1 MSGFAWLPR
10 IGHLAQPFE
19 QPWQRRSE
27 RLYMARD
34 RLQTRRLFFRLG
46 LVRAFLIREAGA
58 GRHTQPLGLLLLPP
72 GPLRPLAGSALLLD
86 RFATGTAA
94 TLTISRRVG
103 LITHGKF
110 CGRHRRSQPIHWS
123 RAARALAAPA
133 SKTQPLIWGWN
144 GTILNASFPC
154 ARTCPAATLFTIPV
168 KSYNRTC
175 GSASGVN
182 CA

>member
-1 MSGFAWLPR
+1 
-10 IGHLAQPFE
+10 
-19 QPWQRRSE
+19 
-27 RLYMARD
+27 MARVAGLGEPVRSD
-34 RLQTRRLFFRLG
+34 AGFQPQRLIAPARWP
-46 LVRAFLIREAGA
+46 V
-58 GRHTQPLGLLLLPP
+58 PPPPP
-72 GPLRPLAGSALLLD
+72 GQWPQHMAGEVADLD
-86 RFATGTAA
+86 PGKF
-94 TLTISRRVG
+94 SRRVG
-103 LITHGKF
+103 LITHGQF

-144 GTILNASFPC
+144 GTIFNASFPC